1 MDTGVSYEFPSI
13 TKEAEFLKVTIS
25 FLSRCVREGKCYK
38 GYIVTR
44 KKKNRKETRS
54 NLIQE

>member
-44 KKKNRKETRS
+44 KKKIGRK
-54 NLIQE
+54 LGAI